1 MSDLLDLTKM
11 EQSIKKAK
19 RRSMWKPVVLT
30 MGLLLLFIIVFFF
43 ANRTIT
49 HKLEQP
55 IANSY
60 WHFSQIS
67 GANEFISI
75 KEDFP
80 GILGGETHYKT
91 YKFIEGKVV
100 FTGEGGYGY
109 GIGVGRNE
117 WLGRSGMNSNS
128 LFSGAYDDD
137 SLQLPKYSVYGHR
150 QMIFFYPFVQY
161 KDIRNDLSLLNEI
174 GDDKYIEIA
183 LSFDKGYTPA
193 EAMALIPKGVT
204 KTWLWVDDV
213 QEDGQFIFETTH
225 EDKTETRTLLR
236 DENTV
241 YGFPVITPEGQ
252 AATEPAENF
261 ISHISSGQKYRARWQ
276 GEFKRLH
283 STLAGDDGQLSV
295 ADLQIYGIVV
305 TGTVESLSVLQDL
318 PFIKAS
324 SFGVIVDQY

>member
-11 EQSIKKAK
+11 EKSIKKAK
-19 RRSMWKPVVLT
+19 RRSMWKPVVVT
-30 MGLLLLFIIVFFF
+30 IGLLLLFIIVFFF

-49 HKLEQP
+49 HQLEQP
-55 IANSY
+55 TADSY

-75 KEDFP
+75 KENFP

-91 YKFIEGKVV
+91 YKLIEGKVV

-117 WLGRSGMNSNS
+117 WLGRSGRESNS
-128 LFSGAYDDD
+128 LFGGAYAEED
-137 SLQLPKYSVYGHR
+137 LHLPKYSVYGHR
-150 QMIFFYPFVQY
+150 QMTFFYPFVQY
-161 KDIRNDLSLLNEI
+161 KEQHQDLSLLNEI
-174 GDDKYIEIA
+174 GEDKYIEIA

-193 EAMALIPKGVT
+193 EAMALIPKGIT

-213 QEDGQFIFETTH
+213 QEDEQFVFETTH
-225 EDKTETRTLLR
+225 EDETWTRTLIR
-236 DENTV
+236 NENNV
-241 YGFPVITPEGQ
+241 YGFPVITPVGDV
-252 AATEPAENF
+252 ATNPAEDF
-261 ISHISSGQKYRARWQ
+261 ISHISSGQKYRTRWQ

-283 STLAGDDGQLSV
+283 STIAGEDGKLSV

-305 TGTVESLSVLQDL
+305 TGTKESLAVLQNL
-318 PFIKAS
+318 SFIKAS
-324 SFGVIVDQY
+324 SFGVIVDKY